1 MMPFDRSI
9 SLLTASADPVSD
21 ILRSSAYWTPLQFVY
36 VEMAKNKDLVR
47 ISDLLK
53 ETKLMYW
60 NIVNPEWE
68 RWKKI
73 TVIQA
78 LYVWDQIKKE
88 L

>member
-1 MMPFDRSI
+1 MMPFDATI
-9 SLLTASADPVSD
+9 SLIIKSTDPIEV
-21 ILRSSAYWTPLQFVY
+21 ILSKSYAWINLQFVY
-36 VEMAKNKDLVR
+36 VEMAKNKDLVW
-47 ISDLLK
+47 ISDLPK

-60 NIVNPEWE
+60 NMVNPEWE